1 MSFLLCRGVASATQK
16 TCLFSVTFLFFFNH
30 FQRKLPVNSLNNLLA
45 LIGRVLVAYL
55 FIPAGIGKLGAGFA
69 GTVGYIAS
77 KGLPMPTVG
86 AVVAIIVEVGCGLL
100 LLVGFK
106 ARWAALILA
115 LFTLAAGF
123 FFHNYWTLPA
133 DQQMMQQLMFTKN
146 VAIAGGLLAFVAFG
160 SGAFSIRK

>member
-1 MSFLLCRGVASATQK
+1 M
-16 TCLFSVTFLFFFNH
+16 
-30 FQRKLPVNSLNNLLA
+30 NSLNNLLA